1 MNANVYISLP
11 RLYSAGSY
19 LSILRIH
26 PHACSTD
33 IDTIQYNTISL
44 QSSLWP
50 PTEATPLSPNHTEYF
65 QCVCVCVTVSWS
77 DSLDMSGVHIWKG
90 AYDHAFSSQLCIY
103 YNPEKTLLLSSFAI
117 ISNTRTEM
125 VEVVQLWS
133 LNPIAPLLTVFH
145 MKLKQLHVSYRWV
158 WIHNISKNGCI
169 CPNHHLLNS
178 QMYGIY
184 SAMAEWLISQC

>member
-1 MNANVYISLP
+1 MSTSVCLDF
-11 RLYSAGSY
+11 
-19 LSILRIH
+19 ILRAHIYPYCGYIH
-26 PHACSTD
+26 MHVVLIST
-33 IDTIQYNTISL
+33 QYNTIQFHYRAVCGLLPRRRPSAQTI
-44 QSSLWP
+44 QSIS
-50 PTEATPLSPNHTEYF
+50 S
-65 QCVCVCVTVSWS
+65 VCVCVTVSWS

-169 CPNHHLLNS
+169 CPNYHLLNS